1 MKETFFFLIEYF
13 VTPCENYIDKILK
26 ALHVWL

>member
-1 MKETFFFLIEYF
+1 LLEYF
-13 VTPCENYIDKILK
+13 VTPCKNYIYKILK